1 MRHLPLL
8 CILAM
13 LLAPIGARNAE
24 ALETRPA
31 DINQERWVEVSGE
44 ASVDVAPDF
53 ARVTLGVT
61 TTGKDA
67 REAVAANAKALNALI
82 SVLKGEGVAAAD
94 IQTSSLSITPQFS
107 SSRSSSQNEQSIVG
121 YAVNDMVTVTARD
134 ISRLGAL
141 IDKAVDAG
149 ANAMDGIS
157 YGENDPGALLDK
169 ARPLAVA
176 DAMRKAEIYASAG
189 GAKIGRLISLS
200 EQPGASRVP
209 FARFASAQ
217 AVGAAPTPIEAGEEK
232 LTVTITA
239 QFELTQ

>member
-1 MRHLPLL
+1 MTFRS
-8 CILAM
+8 LAFIASVM
-13 LLAPIGARNAE
+13 ALSALSPALAQTRSP
-24 ALETRPA
+24 ETS
-31 DINQERWVEVSGE
+31 NERLIEVSGE
-44 ASVDVAPDF
+44 ASVSAKPDF

-67 REAVAANAKALNALI
+67 REAMTMNAKSVNALI
-82 SVLKGEGVAAAD
+82 SLLKAEGVAEAD
-94 IQTSSLSITPQFS
+94 IQTSSLAVSPQFS
-107 SSRSSSQNEQSIVG
+107 NVNSASSAPQTIIG
-121 YAVNDMVTVTARD
+121 YHVSDMVTVTARD

-149 ANAMDGIS
+149 ANAMYGIS

-176 DAMRKAEIYASAG
+176 DAIRKAEIYASAG
-189 GAKIGRLISLS
+189 GAKIGRLMSLS
-200 EQPGASRVP
+200 ELPGASRVP

-217 AVGAAPTPIEAGEEK
+217 AIGAAPTPIEAGEEK

>member
-1 MRHLPLL
+1 MTFRS
-8 CILAM
+8 LAFIAWVM
-13 LLAPIGARNAE
+13 ALSALSPALAQTRSP
-24 ALETRPA
+24 ETS
-31 DINQERWVEVSGE
+31 DERLIEVSGE
-44 ASVDVAPDF
+44 ASVSAKPDF

-67 REAVAANAKALNALI
+67 REAMTVNAKSVNALI
-82 SVLKGEGVAAAD
+82 SLLKGEGVAEAD
-94 IQTSSLSITPQFS
+94 IQTSSLAISPQFS
-107 SSRSSSQNEQSIVG
+107 NANSASTAPQTIIG
-121 YAVNDMVTVTARD
+121 YHVSDMVTVTARD
-134 ISRLGAL
+134 VSRLGAL

-149 ANAMDGIS
+149 ANAMYGIS

-176 DAMRKAEIYASAG
+176 DAIRKAEIYASAG
-189 GAKIGRLISLS
+189 GAKIGRLMSLS
-200 EQPGASRVP
+200 ELPGASGVP

-217 AVGAAPTPIEAGEEK
+217 AIGAAPTPIEAGEEK